1 MARRFLAVVLALLF
15 LALTPV
21 ALLSLGVQT
30 LFLDPRYFKTQLVK
44 LDLYA
49 QVYSEVVPALARS
62 IDVPQGLPLRQ
73 QDIETLVRRVVPESF
88 VRATTDLAID
98 EMFAVMTARKD
109 RLEISVSVAQIKQ
122 RAPDEVAKVLDEKLA
137 QLPPC
142 PEATAGLS
150 DQLSGLLG
158 SSSGAIRFPTCLPS
172 GSIGDRLRSEFRAQL
187 ITELRRIAN
196 DFPDTVDLAA
206 QIRGVDEWRSSLE
219 VLRRAMSIFVPTA
232 PVFYALL
239 IVLLIVI
246 GVLGGNSFNSGVG
259 WIGAMLVIGGV
270 GVLLATQWATTTAGA
285 VAGYAPVT
293 GVPRELVGPLS
304 LLITSSY
311 LDLLRRV
318 QIEAG
323 GVAALGVLL
332 FYLSRKI

>member
-15 LALTPV
+15 LALAPV
-21 ALLSLGVQT
+21 ALLALGVQT

-62 IDVPQGLPLRQ
+62 IEVPQGLPLSQ

-88 VRATTDLAID
+88 VRTTTDQVID
-98 EMFAVMTARKD
+98 EMFAVMTAQKD
-109 RLEISVSVAQIKQ
+109 RLEINISVARIKQ
-122 RAPDEVAKVLDEKLA
+122 QAPDEVARVLDEKLA

-142 PEATAGLS
+142 LETTASLS
-150 DQLSGLLG
+150 DQLLGLLG
-158 SSSGAIRFPTCLPS
+158 SSGGAIRFPTCLPS
-172 GSIGDRLRSEFRAQL
+172 GSLGDRLRSEFREQL

-196 DFPDTVDLAA
+196 DFPDNVDLAA
-206 QIRGVDEWRSSLE
+206 QIKGVDEWRSSLE
-219 VLRRAMSIFVPTA
+219 VPRRAMGIFVPTA
-232 PVFYALL
+232 QAFYALL

-246 GVLGGNSFNSGVG
+246 GVLGGNSFNSGLG
-259 WIGAMLVIGGV
+259 WIGGMLVIGGV
-270 GVLLATQWATTTAGA
+270 GVLLAAQWATTTSGA
-285 VAGYAPVT
+285 VAGYAHAT
-293 GVPRELVGPLS
+293 GAPRELVASLS

-323 GVAALGVLL
+323 GVVALGALL
-332 FYLSRKI
+332 FYVSRKI